1 MNSIRTFLLL
11 CAAGAAMA
19 TAAQVPGGD
28 LRQAPRIVLSDRS
41 AQAIQLSDVRVFADI
56 EGRSAETRIEM
67 VLYNPNRR
75 QLEGELQ
82 FPLLDN
88 QHIAGFSLDV
98 NGVLREAVPVEKA
111 RGSAVFEDIVRGNVD
126 PGLLEHTA
134 GNNFKL
140 RIYPIPANGTRRVQ
154 LRIAET
160 LVDRDGRARY
170 RLPLAFGTRIASFSL
185 NIHVAGGDPQVQ
197 NSVLG
202 PLHFERDKLG
212 YSLSYQRS
220 DFAGDGVFNVGVA
233 TSRGA
238 TVYRQAMDGRSYF
251 VADIPVESQVA
262 ARRAPARIGLIW
274 DSSASGAARDHG
286 RELELLDG
294 YFRSVRKASVRL
306 TRIRDVAEPTKSYEV
321 VDGDWSRLRSD
332 LSQTDYDG
340 ATNLGA
346 FQPEA
351 DVAEYLLFSD
361 GIANYGDRPF
371 AQVGVPVHT
380 VSAAIKADPAW
391 LRHIAARSG
400 GRAIDLLQSKAA
412 EAVRA
417 LLTETT
423 HIAVLDSA
431 GIEQAV
437 LLNPFPQGGRVQV
450 AGIAGEGALL
460 RLRITHPHR
469 AAVVREISL
478 AGGAQESR
486 FAAGQWAQMRIEQLD
501 AEFSF
506 HRAEIRRLGQQFK
519 LISRETS
526 LIVLENVRDYA
537 RYEIAPP
544 SELRKEYEQLLAAGA
559 RQAAA
564 DRRSHLENIVRQFAE
579 KAAWWQRDFPRDT
592 PVPPEKAKIAMAA
605 AGAAADAAAPRAL
618 LNNTSG
624 ASQPQFTE
632 SRVAREAPV
641 QALAMPPATPQAN
654 RVERIEVTGSN
665 IAAAKIMA
673 VEAPPLTASIRL
685 QKWQPDAAYAR
696 RMRDTDADH
705 LYRVYL
711 DEKPGYAN
719 STAFFLDA
727 ADIFFERGQ
736 PVLGLRVL
744 SNLAEMDLENRH
756 ILRVLAYRL
765 RQAKQAKL
773 AIPVLRKVLEL
784 APEEPQSYRDLGLA
798 LADDRQMQAA
808 VDALTEVVMRPWAPR
823 FPEIELIT
831 LAELNALVATTSQP
845 VDTSKLDARLL
856 KNLPLDLR
864 AVLSWDADNT
874 DIDLWVTDPNGEKAF
889 YGHRL
894 TYQGGRMSAD
904 FTGGYGPEEFSLKR
918 AKPGKYKVEAQYFG
932 DRRQNVS
939 GATTLSV
946 RLSTHFG
953 SANQH
958 DDTVTLRLKDR
969 NDQVFVGEFEIK

>member
-1 MNSIRTFLLL
+1 MNAFRTFLLL
-11 CAAGAAMA
+11 SAACVAMA
-19 TAAQVPGGD
+19 AAAQTGGGD
-28 LRQAPRIVLSDRS
+28 LRQAPRIVLNDRT
-41 AQAIQLSDVRVFADI
+41 ALPIQLSDVRVFADV
-56 EGRSAETRIEM
+56 EGRSAETRIDM

-111 RGSAVFEDIVRGNVD
+111 RGSAVFEEIVRGNVD
-126 PGLLEHTA
+126 PGLLERTA

-140 RIYPIPANGTRRVQ
+140 RIYPIPANGTRKVQ

-160 LVDRDGRARY
+160 LIDRDGRARY
-170 RLPLAFGTRIASFSL
+170 RLPLAFGSRIGSFTL
-185 NIHVAGGDPQVQ
+185 KMHVADGEPQAATGI
-197 NSVLG
+197 LG
-202 PLHFERDKLG
+202 PLRFERDQFGYRLG
-212 YSLSYQRS
+212 YQRS
-220 DFAGDGVFNVGVA
+220 DFAGDGVFTVSVA
-233 TSRGA
+233 TGHGTA
-238 TVYRQAMDGRSYF
+238 VYRQVVDGRNYF
-251 VADIPVESQVA
+251 VADIPVETLAA
-262 ARRAPARIGLIW
+262 ARKAPARIGLVW
-274 DSSASGAARDHG
+274 DSSSSGATRDHG
-286 RELELLDG
+286 RELELLEG

-306 TRIRDVAEPTKSYEV
+306 TRIRDIAEPVRSYEV
-321 VDGDWSRLRSD
+321 VNGDWSRLRSD
-332 LSQTDYDG
+332 LAQTDYDG

-346 FQPEA
+346 FRPEA

-371 AQVGVPVHT
+371 AQFGVPVHT
-380 VSAAIKADPAW
+380 VSAAIKSDPAW
-391 LRHIAARSG
+391 LRQIAARSG
-400 GRAIDLLQSKAA
+400 GRAIDLLQTKTAD
-412 EAVRA
+412 AVRA

-423 HIAVLDSA
+423 QVSVVDSA
-431 GIEQAV
+431 GVEQAV
-437 LLNPFPQGGRVQV
+437 LLSPFPQGGRVQV
-450 AGIAGEGALL
+450 AGFAGDGATL
-460 RLRITHPHR
+460 RLRIVHPHR
-469 AAVVREISL
+469 TTSLRDIPL
-478 AGGAQESR
+478 AGTAPESR
-486 FAAGQWAQMRIEQLD
+486 FAASQWAQMRIEQLD
-501 AEFSF
+501 AEFNF
-506 HRAEIRRLGQQFK
+506 HRAEILRLGRQFK

-544 SELRKEYEQLLAAGA
+544 QELRKEYEQLLAAGA
-559 RQAAA
+559 QRAAA
-564 DRRSHLENIVRQFAE
+564 DKRSHLENIVRQFAE
-579 KAAWWQRDFPRDT
+579 KAAWWQRDFPMDA
-592 PVPPEKAKIAMAA
+592 PASPEKAKIAAA
-605 AGAAADAAAPRAL
+605 AVGAAADAVARRAPA
-618 LNNTSG
+618 NFIGG
-624 ASQPQFTE
+624 ADQARIAE
-632 SRVAREAPV
+632 SRVAREAPA
-641 QALAMPPATPQAN
+641 QALASPPPPALAT
-654 RVERIEVTGSN
+654 RVERIEVTGTN
-665 IAAAKIMA
+665 IAPAKA
-673 VEAPPLTASIRL
+673 EASEPATLTASIRL
-685 QKWQPDAAYAR
+685 QKWQPDAAYAK

-736 PVLGLRVL
+736 PLLGLRVL

-765 RQAKQAKL
+765 RQAKQPKV
-773 AIPVLRKVLEL
+773 AIPLLRKVLEL

-798 LADDRQMQAA
+798 LADDGQLQPA

-823 FPEIELIT
+823 FPEIELIA
-831 LAELNALVATTSQP
+831 LAELNALVATAPQP
-845 VDTSKLDARLL
+845 MDTAKLDPRLL
-856 KNLPLDLR
+856 KNLPLALR

-918 AKPGKYKVEAQYFG
+918 AKPGKYKVEAQYYG
-932 DRRQNVS
+932 DRQQVVT

-953 SANQH
+953 TTHQH

-969 NDQVFVGEFEIK
+969 SEQVFVGEFEIK